1 MMEDDLVSC
10 LTRQVKEDVVENY
23 LGERRLIDSQI
34 EEFESLAQA
43 VRVLAEQ
50 TGKRFT
56 RIGFLMLEPDALVQ
70 LLEMLAIPPH
80 GYWDECLHKPF
91 RGGVRF
97 IQVIAFTSRTKFR
110 KLVVE
115 AYRRLHQ
122 WVGKYREAYRDL
134 ELECA
139 ALNQNILQFRNRFDL
154 LTLLNFLKSLDVR
167 ALEQKHVL
175 GENFSA
181 EELSSVDQKLF
192 IPNQSIDRFELPLPP
207 EFSGNSLNEE
217 TLGLLAVE
225 IYNRHAHEVRKIL
238 R

>member
-1 MMEDDLVSC
+1 MMEDDLISC

-43 VRVLAEQ
+43 VQSLAKQ

-56 RIGFLMLEPDALVQ
+56 RIGFLMLEPDALRQ
-70 LLEMLAIPPH
+70 LLGLLAISPH
-80 GYWDECLHKPF
+80 GYWGECLHKPF

-115 AYRRLHQ
+115 SYRRLHQ
-122 WVGKYREAYRDL
+122 WVGKYREAYHEL

-139 ALNQNILQFRNRFDL
+139 ALNRNILQFRNRFDL
-154 LTLLNFLKSLDVR
+154 LTLLNFLKSLDVC

-175 GENFSA
+175 GENFTA
-181 EELSSVDQKLF
+181 EELSSIDQKLF
-192 IPNQSIDRFELPLPP
+192 IPEQSIDRFQLPP
-207 EFSGNSLNEE
+207 PPDLAGTSRAEE
-217 TLGLLAVE
+217 ALGRLAVS
-225 IYNRHAHEVRKIL
+225 IYNRHAHEVKRIL